1 LSKQRTLMLV
11 GSLVVLVLFA
21 GCEGGLNGLNQ
32 AEMMKGKLEPV
43 PKLTVIKP
51 LFPGHIYHPDSELEK
66 LIEQGAHV
74 DVTYETP
81 PFSEYKARLAV
92 KMAGGDLADIINTY
106 SPNDPEHNALI
117 DQGVFLALDSWLPK
131 FPKLKQ
137 AFSNETWEYMRNP
150 TDGLIYGVPWM
161 RDRGG
166 QGIVIRKDW
175 LDKLGLRTP
184 TTLDELVQVLIAFR
198 DQDPDGNRLNDTIP
212 LTFKDHQ
219 VWNVNAIFSLFGL
232 NPGWS
237 PLPSDPNRL
246 QYGLVQPEAK
256 EALVFLH
263 SLRQQGLLD
272 PDLLVGKTLGLDKFK
287 SGKVGVLIINLG
299 DYRQLAVMP
308 SLKTEILDPIEHKG
322 NRWSLTLP
330 STPINR
336 TNQISSRSVNPEAAL
351 RYLEYQITE
360 GYDFIQYGAEGKTYV
375 VENGIK
381 VPFDNENKDPQYST
395 NVGLE
400 LLQPEWLFSDPEKYT
415 KFVPKAMAEYLMR
428 KLDAYEKYSMYD
440 YLRPN
445 VTIPS
450 LQEKSAQLR
459 LILEEGYTRIIVD
472 TKTNPDTAFDE
483 MVNKWRKSGGDQVTL
498 DVNRLQKDKS
508 APSYTYMRKP

>member
-1 LSKQRTLMLV
+1 MGKNHTLMVVGLLIMLGLLV
-11 GSLVVLVLFA
+11 G
-21 GCEGGLNGLNQ
+21 CKDGLDQTQVNT
-32 AEMMKGKLEPV
+32 GKEEPI
-43 PKLTVIKP
+43 PQLTVIKP
-51 LFPGHIYHPDSELEK
+51 LFPGHIYHPDTELEK
-66 LIEQGAHV
+66 LIEQGARV
-74 DVTYETP
+74 EVKYETP

-92 KMAGGDLADIINTY
+92 KMAGGDLADIMNTY

-117 DQGVFLALDSWLPK
+117 DQGVFLALDSLLPK

-137 AFSNETWEYMRNP
+137 AFSEQTWEYMRNP
-150 TDGLIYGVPWM
+150 TDGHIYGVPWM

-175 LDKLGLRTP
+175 LDKLGLSMP
-184 TTLDELVQVLIAFR
+184 TTLDELVAVLIAFR
-198 DQDPDGNRLNDTIP
+198 DRDPDGNNLKDTIP

-219 VWNVNAIFSLFGL
+219 ISNLNTIFPLFGL
-232 NPGWS
+232 NPGWA
-237 PLPSDPNRL
+237 PLVTDPNRL
-246 QYGLVQPEAK
+246 QYGMIQPEAK
-256 EALVFLH
+256 EALIFLR

-272 PDLLVGKTLGLDKFK
+272 PDLLVGKTLGYDKFK
-287 SGKVGVLIINLG
+287 SGKVGVLFMNLG

-308 SLKTEILDPIEHKG
+308 SLQTEIVDPIEHKG

-336 TNQISSRSVNPEAAL
+336 TNQISSRSANPEAAL

-360 GYDFIQYGAEGKTYV
+360 GYDYIQYGVEGKTYQ

-381 VPFDNENKDPQYST
+381 VPFDNEKKDPQFST

-415 KFVPKAMAEYLMR
+415 KFVSKATAEYLMR
-428 KLDAYEKYSMYD
+428 KLDSYEKNSMYD

-445 VTIPS
+445 VVVPS

-483 MVNKWRKSGGDQVTL
+483 MVNKWKKNGGDQVTH
-498 DVNRLQKDKS
+498 DVNLLQKDKS